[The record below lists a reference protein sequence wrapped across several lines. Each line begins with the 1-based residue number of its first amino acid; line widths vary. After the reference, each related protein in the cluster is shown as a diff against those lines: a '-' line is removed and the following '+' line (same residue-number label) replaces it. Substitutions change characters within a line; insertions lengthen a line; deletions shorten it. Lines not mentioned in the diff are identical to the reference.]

1 MSTNSV
7 IINNVIPLALFIG
20 LLLYLF
26 FMQRKFNQ
34 KIKEVKEA
42 HLLLSNYKDGLVSN
56 ILKVEKSYVLLNK
69 DLDKKLK
76 SVASESNQKIETV
89 MQTVNELKQ
98 KNDALLRQKD
108 EIIKEFKSMADPL
121 KASFQNTLI
130 QIKKFQDSI
139 SEPFDIFS
147 RSLHKFIEGLDSMY
161 IHESRK
167 ICTFHIVFWWS
178 PDNVT
183 TELKILFHW

>member
-1 MSTNSV
+1 MSTTLV
-7 IINNVIPLALFIG
+7 IFNNVIPLALFVG

-76 SVASESNQKIETV
+76 SVVSESNQKIETF
-89 MQTVNELKQ
+89 MKTVNELIQ

-108 EIIKEFKSMADPL
+108 EIMKEFNNMADPL
-121 KASFQNTLI
+121 KASLQKTLNE
-130 QIKKFQDSI
+130 IKSFQDSMTDRVL
-139 SEPFDIFS
+139 ENEEDLK
-147 RSLHKFIEGLDSMY
+147 R
-161 IHESRK
+161 
-167 ICTFHIVFWWS
+167 
-178 PDNVT
+178 VT
-183 TELKILFHW
+183 KDLQYVTAQIQKMKDCIRERTVDFEL